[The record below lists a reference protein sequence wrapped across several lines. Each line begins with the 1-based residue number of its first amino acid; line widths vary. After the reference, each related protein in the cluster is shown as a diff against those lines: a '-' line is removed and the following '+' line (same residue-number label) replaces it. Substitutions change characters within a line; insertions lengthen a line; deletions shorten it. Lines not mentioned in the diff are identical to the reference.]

1 MVFVSLLK
9 SVLVDG
15 KYEPVVTVEVQ
26 LSPAVK
32 LIISGSDLE
41 MILGVLKKSID
52 SAGEILGLVELA
64 RTAAPMRERRIPQE
78 FLTRVKDMSS
88 KDLVLLLL
96 YYEGPMSREQI
107 NQRSREIGKEVSK
120 TWLNTEFF
128 RKPTKDLFL
137 SETDQSGAKI
147 YRLSELGRLEA
158 EKIIKQISEQIIH

>member
-1 MVFVSLLK
+1 MK

-32 LIISGSDLE
+32 LIVSGSDLE

-64 RTAAPMRERRIPQE
+64 RTTAPMRERRIPQE

-88 KDLVLLLL
+88 K
-96 YYEGPMSREQI
+96 
-107 NQRSREIGKEVSK
+107 
-120 TWLNTEFF
+120 
-128 RKPTKDLFL
+128 
-137 SETDQSGAKI
+137 
-147 YRLSELGRLEA
+147 
-158 EKIIKQISEQIIH
+158 